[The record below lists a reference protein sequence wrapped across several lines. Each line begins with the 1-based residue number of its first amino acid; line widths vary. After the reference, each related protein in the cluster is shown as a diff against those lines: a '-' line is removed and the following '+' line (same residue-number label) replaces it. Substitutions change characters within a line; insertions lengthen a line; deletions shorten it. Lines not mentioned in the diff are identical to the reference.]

1 MTTKN
6 AEAYVARYLAVDS
19 HLNERNGSTKQVYD
33 IAGERP
39 AGRKLADD
47 IAKYCHQPDAD
58 GYDVISMFPLTSGR
72 AAEVSAEASAS
83 VHNRTYRTAL
93 SDEEEESDYVDTGV
107 GYSVTDGVIVVA
119 SRRAKRRQLRN

>member
-6 AEAYVARYLAVDS
+6 AKAFVARYIAVDS
-19 HLNERNGSTKQVYD
+19 HLNERNGSTKQVWG

-47 IAKYCHQPDAD
+47 IAAYCNQLDAE
-58 GYDVISMFPLTSGR
+58 GYEVVSILPLISGR
-72 AAEVSAEASAS
+72 AAEVSAEATESI
-83 VHNRTYRTAL
+83 HGRTYRASL
-93 SDEEEESDYVDTGV
+93 SDDDEESDYVDTGV

-119 SRRAKRRQLRN
+119 NQRRRRQLRN

>member
-6 AEAYVARYLAVDS
+6 RDAYVARYLAVDS
-19 HLNERNGSTKQVYD
+19 HLNERNGSTKQVYG

-47 IAKYCHQPDAD
+47 IAKYCNQLDAD
-58 GYDVISMFPLTSGR
+58 GYDVISIFPLNGGR
-72 AAEVSAEASAS
+72 TAEVSAEATQA
-83 VHNRTYRTAL
+83 VPGRTYENTL
-93 SDEEEESDYVDTGV
+93 SDGGEASDYVDTGV

-119 SRRAKRRQLRN
+119 NRRARRRQLRD

>member
-6 AEAYVARYLAVDS
+6 RDAYVARYLAVDS
-19 HLNERNGSTKQVYD
+19 HLNERNGSTKQVYG

-47 IAKYCHQPDAD
+47 IAKYCNQLDAD
-58 GYDVISMFPLTSGR
+58 DYDVIAIFPLNGGR
-72 AAEVSAEASAS
+72 AAEVSAEATQA
-83 VHNRTYRTAL
+83 VAGRTYETAL
-93 SDEEEESDYVDTGV
+93 SDGDEASDYVDTGV

-119 SRRAKRRQLRN
+119 NRRARRRQLRN

>member
-6 AEAYVARYLAVDS
+6 RDAYVARYLAVES
-19 HLNERNGSTKQVYD
+19 HLNERNGSTKQVYG

-47 IAKYCHQPDAD
+47 IAKYCNQLEAD
-58 GYDVISMFPLTSGR
+58 GYDVISIFTLNGGR
-72 AAEVSAEASAS
+72 AAEVCAEATEP
-83 VHNRTYRTAL
+83 VTGRTYEAAL
-93 SDEEEESDYVDTGV
+93 EEGEEESDYVDTGV

-119 SRRAKRRQLRN
+119 NRRARRRQLRD